1 MVMLVE
7 MVVYFDPNNLTERR
21 TFKENVYRK
30 VLYQIINHN
39 YNEEKFKDHLKWKDI
54 DLFSHKFFIVVAEGS
69 LTHNFSLLTVIWW
82 TAFIIMYLLQSLL
95 VI

>member
-1 MVMLVE
+1 MLVE

-39 YNEEKFKDHLKWKDI
+39 YNEEKFKDHLK
-54 DLFSHKFFIVVAEGS
+54 
-69 LTHNFSLLTVIWW
+69 
-82 TAFIIMYLLQSLL
+82 
-95 VI
+95 